1 MGCNASHSRKKK
13 VLPVQKTLGAIT
25 TVTPVTN
32 KEAINLGMRKCICRT
47 SKKRKETIFF
57 GPFGN
62 VVGKRIIM
70 KRKSSNFYICSYPL
84 LFRVVLKNKS
94 PPYWKK
100 KLINNTCLFVC
111 LFVCCSPTAH
121 SSLTLV
127 SSFPLMYIF
136 LCFTDY
142 WNVPPLT

>member
-84 LFRVVLKNKS
+84 LLRVVLKSKS

-100 KLINNTCLFVC
+100 KVDQQYLFVC
-111 LFVCCSPTAH
+111 LFVAH
-121 SSLTLV
+121 RLHIPPLSGFQF
-127 SSFPLMYIF
+127 FPYVYF